1 MSSSND
7 ESNATFGRDMAE
19 TFANSDMDTTSLASQ
34 QISSQVELLRA
45 IESDIIPRLLMAY
58 RDDCEERSLPVL
70 ASGSVG
76 ELVTLL
82 LGSDSQLAT
91 HYMQAQLK
99 RGVPVETLLLELM
112 APAARVLGEMW
123 ESDDCSFVDVTV
135 GLSRMQRMLR
145 LLRPEDSAP
154 SNGISILLASTPGE
168 QHVFGLRMAE
178 EILGRAG
185 WNVRCVTN
193 ISADE
198 LASLV
203 FSESFDMIGFS
214 LGGETLLEELT
225 TTISKCRSASA
236 NKSVGVLVGGAYV
249 QANPGL
255 SKKVGADFEVSDAKE
270 ALQVASDWLQVH

>member
-7 ESNATFGRDMAE
+7 ESNTNLGRDMAE
-19 TFANSDMDTTSLASQ
+19 TFANSDIDTTLASR

-58 RDDCEERSLPVL
+58 RDDCEERSVPVL

-91 HYMQAQLK
+91 LFMQAQLK

-145 LLRPEDSAP
+145 LLRPEETAP
-154 SNGISILLASTPGE
+154 ANGISILLASTPGE

-178 EILGRAG
+178 ELLGRAG
-185 WNVRCVTN
+185 WNVRCVTHT
-193 ISADE
+193 SADE

-214 LGGETLLEELT
+214 LGGETLLAELT
-225 TTISKCRSASA
+225 ATISKCRAASA

-255 SKKVGADFEVSDAKE
+255 AKKVGADFEVSDAKE
-270 ALQVASDWLQVH
+270 ALQVATDWLQVH